1 MKKILGIIFLLP
13 SMLFAKE
20 LPIIPDVNCDS
31 LKIKVGGVN
40 ESVDIYAQWE
50 TLEQF
55 PNPSKKIYVGDYPL
69 SEQEKFRIECPNTKV
84 SFDGNTLTVQG
95 DSLDRVLKYFYN
107 GPTNVVL
114 TGAFKDLYGSTI
126 PLFSRGAYEYPNLK
140 VGFHGNRYSINLE
153 NLALEE
159 HNFILKEPRSYKDQ
173 YQLADLRQA
182 VIGYK
187 VDDKEIKP
195 YFYNSILYAANSE
208 FSNAKKIELFHK
220 RAKDNDV
227 GIMFEKIVID
237 KSTNTIQLIKK
248 SDFPQVL

>member
-1 MKKILGIIFLLP
+1 MKKVLSMIFLLP

-20 LPIIPDVNCDS
+20 LPVIPDVNCDS

-40 ESVDIYAQWE
+40 ESVDVYAQWE
-50 TLEQF
+50 TLEKF

-84 SFDGNTLTVQG
+84 NFDGNTLTVQG
-95 DSLDRVLKYFYN
+95 DSLDRVLKYFHN

-114 TGAFKDLYGSTI
+114 TGAFKDLYGSTV
-126 PLFSRGAYEYPNLK
+126 PLFSKGAYQYPNLK

-159 HNFILKEPRSYKDQ
+159 QNFILKEPKSYKDQ
-173 YQLADLRQA
+173 YQLIDLRQA

-195 YFYNSILYAANSE
+195 YFYNSILYAAQSD
-208 FSNAKKIELFHK
+208 FSKAKKIEIFHK
-220 RAKDNDV
+220 RAKDNEV